1 MDLQVF
7 TNNNFSVIQQQV
19 EKSKKSG
26 SFPLLENSRHIISDC
41 QLCVIRLLRLK
52 D

>member
-19 EKSKKSG
+19 EKSKKKREFSAVG
-26 SFPLLENSRHIISDC
+26 KLPPYNF
-41 QLCVIRLLRLK
+41 
-52 D
+52 